1 MTPDELVKVLD
12 RLQDAGRLRASDL
25 GARKAMGGV
34 KARGHRIAGSESTF
48 RVSGPRAGV
57 VARSVAVRIGTAAT
71 DVLMEAL
78 R

>member
-57 VARSVAVRIGTAAT
+57 VAMAVSARVGAAAQES
-71 DVLMEAL
+71 LRRAL
-78 R
+78 P